1 MKNLVWL
8 PSLLLIFACSEKDS
22 TVDDSHTVSE
32 PTEIAMSAP
41 VDAAPV
47 VQNANLPW
55 DIPTMPNARVIHDA
69 SHFSPTTERRG
80 GESTAL
86 IATDSSAAEIV
97 GFYKQ
102 ALPELGFK
110 VTHSRNLD
118 DSSSRLNAEAED
130 GRTFQIFA
138 NLGGSN
144 AQDGESSASLVATM
158 PKLTE

>member
-8 PSLLLIFACSEKDS
+8 LSLLLISACGDKDS
-22 TVDDSHTVSE
+22 HVDDSQAVSE
-32 PTEIAMSAP
+32 PVETAMSAP

-55 DIPTMPNARVIHDA
+55 DIPTMPNVRVVHGA
-69 SHFSPTTERRG
+69 SQFSKSTARRG

-86 IATDSSAAEIV
+86 IATESSAAKII
-97 GFYKQ
+97 GFYEQ

-110 VTHSRNLD
+110 ITHSRNLG

-138 NLGGSN
+138 NRGGSN